1 MARSP
6 KATPV
11 RAWIRLLMCSHM
23 IESQVRGRLRAEFE
37 STLPR
42 FDVLAQLEMTEAAK
56 PDGLTMGELSRRLM
70 VSNGNL
76 TGLTSRLLRE
86 HLVERVPS
94 VDRRRQRVRLTTAGK
109 RAFGRMATAHRS
121 WLQEMFRGL
130 EDDEL
135 VQLYAALGSLRK
147 SLQRAFE
154 KENLEARSA

>member
-1 MARSP
+1 MARTH

-42 FDVLAQLEMTEAAK
+42 FDVLAQLEMMEAAK
-56 PDGLTMGELSRRLM
+56 PEGLTMSELSRRLM

-94 VDRRRQRVRLTTAGK
+94 VDRRRQRVRLTAAGR
-109 RAFGRMATAHRS
+109 RAFGRMASAHRS

-130 EDDEL
+130 EGEEL
-135 VQLYAALGSLRK
+135 EHFYGALGTLRD
-147 SLQRAFE
+147 SIQIA
-154 KENLEARSA
+154 LEREPLETRSA